1 MAQDSQNLMAL
12 IGSMSAQQ
20 IRTLENVLKGARNK
34 GMDKFAKAR
43 KASIDGFFA
52 AEKIHHDTHINP
64 DYNYE
69 FQEYPKRLFAV
80 LDTQNGAQTAWMDF
94 ESEDDTLELGEEW
107 CESPVAAK
115 AHYASLNPQEPA
127 VEPEKIRRGRPPL
140 AKQGEMIHA

>member
-1 MAQDSQNLMAL
+1 MAEAQNLMAL
-12 IGSMSAQQ
+12 INSMTPAQ
-20 IRTLENVLKGARNK
+20 IRNLTGVLRQSANK

-43 KASIDGFFA
+43 KAAIDGFFA
-52 AEKIHHDTHINP
+52 AQKIHHDTHVNP

-80 LDTQNGAQTAWMDF
+80 LETQNGVQTAWMDF

-115 AHYASLNPQEPA
+115 AHYSSLNPQEPA
-127 VEPEKIRRGRPPL
+127 VEPEKPRRGRPPL
-140 AKQGEMIHA
+140 VKQGEMIHA